1 MGIEVKNLVKRFG
14 NFTAIDRLS
23 LEVPAG
29 ELVAL
34 LGPSGSGKTT
44 LLRIIA
50 GLEDADEGQVIFEGL
65 EVSKKTQKTEVSV
78 SYSNTT
84 HFLDT

>member
-1 MGIEVKNLVKRFG
+1 MEGTVGMGIRVDGLTKRFG
-14 NFTAIDRLS
+14 GYAALDDIR
-23 LEVPAG
+23 LEVPDG

-50 GLEDADEGQVIFEGL
+50 GLEAADAGRVLFDGTDVTATPL
-65 EVSKKTQKTEVSV
+65 R
-78 SYSNTT
+78 
-84 HFLDT
+84 